1 MTVNRAAGTAAQI
14 EAQAADWLA
23 RRDAGGWG
31 APQQAALDAWLA
43 QATAHRVAYL
53 RLASVWQRADRLTLL
68 RNPRQ
73 PSVAVPGWAQAWAR
87 FSTRR
92 MAASLLLAAALGGVL
107 AASGL
112 LRPGTGYST
121 ALGET
126 KSVALADGSRVALN
140 TDTRLRARMAERQ
153 RTVWLEQGEA
163 YFEVAHD
170 AQRPFVVEAG
180 ASRVTVLGT
189 RFSVRRDGDRL
200 KVVVAEGRV
209 QVAALGSGAAA
220 GAPRP
225 AAVITRND
233 ALVLAAGQLA
243 VTHGSAEQVASQLG
257 WRQGR
262 LVLDDM
268 TLAQAAAE
276 FNRYNSVKLV
286 VTDPTAAELRIGG
299 SFNVDNV
306 QGFARLLQQGFGLK
320 VDIEKEE
327 IRVHR

>member
-1 MTVNRAAGTAAQI
+1 MATSNASQI
-14 EAQAADWLA
+14 EEQAANWLA
-23 RRDAGGWG
+23 RRDAGGWTQ
-31 APQQAALDAWLA
+31 PQQAELDAWLQA
-43 QATAHRVAYL
+43 ATAHRVAYL
-53 RLASVWQRADRLTLL
+53 RLAHAWQRADRLTLL
-68 RNPRQ
+68 RDPCR
-73 PSVAVPGWAQAWAR
+73 PSVAAPGWGLVWSR
-87 FSTRR
+87 FSSRR
-92 MAASLLLAAALGGVL
+92 MAAGLLLAAALGGVL

-140 TDTRLRARMAERQ
+140 TDTRLRARMADGQ
-153 RTVWLEQGEA
+153 RTVWLERGEA
-163 YFEVAHD
+163 YFEVTHD

-180 ASRVTVLGT
+180 SSRVTVLGT
-189 RFSVRRDGDRL
+189 RFSVRRDGEQL

-209 QVAALGSGAAA
+209 QVAAVGATGGAGPDSAAA
-220 GAPRP
+220 T
-225 AAVITRND
+225 VITRND
-233 ALVLAAGQLA
+233 ALVLAHGQAA
-243 VTHGSAEQVASQLG
+243 VTHGSAEQVANQLV

-286 VTDPTAAELRIGG
+286 ITDATAAELRIGG

-320 VDIEKEE
+320 VEVEKEE